1 MWAMPGPT
9 WLNLVRTAAWRMRL
23 KVVPLGHQA
32 ESSFPATP
40 ARFPLRRPPLDRLQ
54 ARPRPKSTGSGQG
67 MLRKLTHSG
76 RPRRNHAE
84 HLLLVVA
91 IIGVVGLLFSLRQAY
106 RARLRQFEEKYVER
120 YWSILDSLSLAA
132 LSISDQLPDHDDE
145 MTIRKY
151 IFLCEDELQMRK
163 NGYISDET
171 YYEWADGMLDQL
183 QQPMFKEVWD
193 RIQDEAKQHK
203 RGVFPYENLRNLD
216 ATTEKGMWDIA
227 ALKRG
232 DPLKQPATVRT
243 IRGLKGITGI

>member
-1 MWAMPGPT
+1 V
-9 WLNLVRTAAWRMRL
+9 LNIL
-23 KVVPLGHQA
+23 
-32 ESSFPATP
+32 SF
-40 ARFPLRRPPLDRLQ
+40 
-54 ARPRPKSTGSGQG
+54 
-67 MLRKLTHSG
+67 
-76 RPRRNHAE
+76 
-84 HLLLVVA
+84 VVA

-106 RARLRQFEEKYVER
+106 RARLRQFEERYVER

-132 LSISDQLPDHDDE
+132 LSISDQLTDHDDE
-145 MTIRKY
+145 KTIRKY
-151 IFLCEDELQMRK
+151 ILLCEDELQMRK

>member
-1 MWAMPGPT
+1 M
-9 WLNLVRTAAWRMRL
+9 LNII
-23 KVVPLGHQA
+23 
-32 ESSFPATP
+32 S
-40 ARFPLRRPPLDRLQ
+40 
-54 ARPRPKSTGSGQG
+54 
-67 MLRKLTHSG
+67 
-76 RPRRNHAE
+76 
-84 HLLLVVA
+84 LVVA

-183 QQPMFKEVWD
+183 KQPMFKEVWD
-193 RIQDEAKQHK
+193 RIQDEANQHK
-203 RGVFPYENLRNLD
+203 RGVFAYENLRNLLD
-216 ATTEKGMWDIA
+216 ATTEKGAWDIEALEASGSAEA
-227 ALKRG
+227 ARDGAHDTWPERYHRRLSCHNQLPRARALQFAEQLVHRG
-232 DPLKQPATVRT
+232 QKLRT
-243 IRGLKGITGI
+243 PI